1 MISTLSP
8 PDMAPAAPLGAA
20 TAPAATGDVSGE
32 DRTLVLP
39 GQCTTVHAQ
48 DIGVR
53 LVLAADFDGD
63 IVIDA
68 SGVESIGHATLQL
81 LVAAHA
87 DAIANGH
94 SFTIAAPSPAFVERV
109 TACRLADA
117 IGLDNQKEIHS

>member
-1 MISTLSP
+1 MTLMLSQLDLGSIP
-8 PDMAPAAPLGAA
+8 GAVAMPA
-20 TAPAATGDVSGE
+20 E

-39 GQCTTVHAQ
+39 SQCTTVNAE

-53 LVLAADFDGD
+53 LVLAADFNGD

-87 DAIANGH
+87 DTIANGNTL
-94 SFTIAAPSPAFVERV
+94 TIASPSPAFLERV